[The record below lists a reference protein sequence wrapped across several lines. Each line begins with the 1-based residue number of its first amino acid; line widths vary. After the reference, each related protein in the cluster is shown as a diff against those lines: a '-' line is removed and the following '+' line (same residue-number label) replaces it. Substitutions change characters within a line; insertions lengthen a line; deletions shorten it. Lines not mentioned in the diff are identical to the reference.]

1 MCGRQRISHRNCWY
15 LFGKS
20 SLHLFYE
27 GLARRHQR
35 QFNDGWLVTQISPS
49 LHSALSSAGTI
60 GIGSVPNRK
69 GDQIRDRRFKFA
81 WESRNRASGSVDHVT
96 GKNNHARDVK
106 ILVDPT
112 LVLVPVLQDQTR
124 VAPARMNVS
133 PVVPGVFRG
142 TLIPFLR
149 LRP

>member
-69 GDQIRDRRFKFA
+69 GDQ
-81 WESRNRASGSVDHVT
+81 
-96 GKNNHARDVK
+96 
-106 ILVDPT
+106 
-112 LVLVPVLQDQTR
+112 TR
-124 VAPARMNVS
+124 VQSCTVNCCQPKQN
-133 PVVPGVFRG
+133 
-142 TLIPFLR
+142 LIAVIVGHATNHEPLV
-149 LRP
+149 